1 MTTNKLWPLDLLFRR
16 YYSFAAFGHARLEV
30 IMPALEEL
38 LQEIATH
45 EENRDLEA
53 LRAAR
58 NNLLQEYPDCDEAA
72 EILYKTGLD
81 LLFFSRDQEGAI
93 EAFKAAVAKKAPIWS
108 GAARISLAICISR
121 RGESSKALFEL
132 RKVAFPEA
140 PDANS
145 VTALAFMEYIFE
157 ESNNEDE
164 LNRVRKERISQL
176 KSLAKEADPDFEAPV
191 KAFYLK
197 ELALEYVRAKDL
209 DLARKRFNEALEL
222 GEEAIGSELFA
233 EINDLMP

>member
-1 MTTNKLWPLDLLFRR
+1 M
-16 YYSFAAFGHARLEV
+16 A
-30 IMPALEEL
+30 ALEEL
-38 LQEIATH
+38 LQEIATQ
-45 EENRDLEA
+45 EENGNLDG

-58 NNLLQEYPDCDEAA
+58 KALLQEYPDCDEAA

-81 LLFFSRDQEGAI
+81 LLFFSHDQDGAI

-108 GAARISLAICISR
+108 GTARISLAICISR
-121 RGESSKALFEL
+121 QGEASKALFEL
-132 RKVAFPEA
+132 RKVAFPEV

-145 VTALAFMEYIFE
+145 VTALAFMEYLFE
-157 ESNNEDE
+157 ESGNEDE
-164 LNRVRKERISQL
+164 LARVRKERISQL
-176 KSLAKEADPDFEAPV
+176 KTLAKEADPDFEAPV

-197 ELALEYVRAKDL
+197 ELALEYVRNKDL

-222 GEEAIGSELFA
+222 GEEAIGAELFA